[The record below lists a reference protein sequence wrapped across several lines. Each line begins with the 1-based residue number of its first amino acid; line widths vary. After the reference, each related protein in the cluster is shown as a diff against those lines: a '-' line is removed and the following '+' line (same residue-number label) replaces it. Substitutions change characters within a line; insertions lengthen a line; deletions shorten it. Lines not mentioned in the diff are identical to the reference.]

1 MAVFENQPATTSSLR
16 QFQHCPLK
24 GSNEF
29 TGGLAAWADETPTMD
44 SSGAVPAYSHTPL
57 PTSTS
62 IRLLTGLQIDD
73 RPQKWELDWPPTRL
87 RFSLQVVDLN
97 DSDDPPEYI
106 CLSYTWGN
114 PFRVYP
120 SKQICLRMTEKYKKQ
135 VPVICD
141 DKLLYLGYNL
151 YEFLVRALVFSQQPD
166 NFTMICGVGL
176 CRGWWIDAT
185 CINQA
190 DLEERAHQVRIMDR
204 IYSGAKLVL
213 AWLGEAD
220 EFSAPAMQVIEKLS
234 YKERERV
241 LALDPLFDDLTPI
254 GINRLPCRQLY
265 AYFNRAWFRRAW
277 ILQEVVLAQRLF
289 AVCGSVMMDF
299 SLLLASANF
308 LHESNWWI
316 LIATAMAAMAG
327 DWRNQ
332 KVTELLGSSR
342 AAKAMHQ
349 DLEDRLSVQG
359 AGPLYEPDQNTQF
372 NPMVALSQIKALRKA
387 YGKSSTL
394 LSLMSVQY
402 DRPTYKDLFTQNRFL
417 QSTDPRDMVYAFLGL
432 RPELDIPTLLAPD
445 YGSHIRASDV
455 YVAATR
461 HALAEAN
468 DLSILSHRESA
479 DADRDGSLPSWVPD
493 FRIPK
498 GPTIGDAP
506 ISPWSA
512 SQGLPLP
519 TAFVSTDERALD
531 LHGLLLDSITEISRF
546 PEPFEGLSLFA
557 SFLRLLPAYY
567 VMKPRDDF
575 HSIHDPYDQHTSLG
589 TLAEHYEAGIFQSRV
604 EVLWRT
610 LLANGCVDQYPAPV
624 EYGHAFAVN
633 IERKIIHLTYS
644 VKFQG
649 LFGQEAAAPDMGAR
663 LLNSLHAIDELSEG
677 EHPEDLK
684 LVQSDEAVP
693 RWSSRRFLPTPT
705 LLIRRI
711 EIGDIAPPDSRN
723 VLDFKNRMYKIAERR
738 LLFITT
744 ERRYLGYGPDSIR
757 IGDQVWILA
766 GGKVPFILR
775 PKVNGRFELVGEAY
789 VHGIMHGEAVRG
801 REKDFTDVVVE

>member
-1 MAVFENQPATTSSLR
+1 
-16 QFQHCPLK
+16 
-24 GSNEF
+24 
-29 TGGLAAWADETPTMD
+29 
-44 SSGAVPAYSHTPL
+44 
-57 PTSTS
+57 
-62 IRLLTGLQIDD
+62 
-73 RPQKWELDWPPTRL
+73 
-87 RFSLQVVDLN
+87 
-97 DSDDPPEYI
+97 
-106 CLSYTWGN
+106 
-114 PFRVYP
+114 
-120 SKQICLRMTEKYKKQ
+120 
-135 VPVICD
+135 
-141 DKLLYLGYNL
+141 
-151 YEFLVRALVFSQQPD
+151 
-166 NFTMICGVGL
+166 
-176 CRGWWIDAT
+176 
-185 CINQA
+185 
-190 DLEERAHQVRIMDR
+190 MDR

-220 EFSAPAMQVIEKLS
+220 AYSGPAIQVIEKLS
-234 YKERERV
+234 YKEREQV
-241 LALDPLFDDLTPI
+241 FALNPLTDDLTPI
-254 GINRLPCRQLY
+254 GIKRLPCRQLY
-265 AYFNRAWFRRAW
+265 AFFNRAWFRRAW

-289 AVCGSVMMDF
+289 ALCGSVLIDF
-299 SLLLASANF
+299 SLLIASANF
-308 LHESNWWI
+308 LYESSWWVV
-316 LIATAMAAMAG
+316 IATAMAAMAG
-327 DWRNQ
+327 GWETQ
-332 KVTELLGSSR
+332 AVTELVGSSR
-342 AAKAMHQ
+342 AAKVLHKNW
-349 DLEDRLSVQG
+349 EDRLSVQG

-372 NPMVALSQIKALRKA
+372 NPTVALNQIAALRIA

-394 LSLMSVQY
+394 ISLKSVQY

-417 QSTDPRDMVYAFLGL
+417 QSTDPRDMIYAFLGL
-432 RPELDIPTLLAPD
+432 RSELDIPTLLAPN
-445 YGSHIRASDV
+445 YGSHIPASDV
-455 YVAATR
+455 YMAATR

-479 DADRDGSLPSWVPD
+479 SPERDGSLPSWVPD

-519 TAFVSTDERALD
+519 TAFVSTDERALN

-567 VMKPRDDF
+567 VMKSRDDF
-575 HSIHDPYDQHTSLG
+575 HPTHDPYNQHTSLG
-589 TLAEHYEAGIFQSRV
+589 SLAEHYEAGIFQSRV

-624 EYGHAFAVN
+624 KYGHAFAVN
-633 IERKIIHLTYS
+633 MERRIINLTYG

-693 RWSSRRFLPTPT
+693 RWSSRRFLPNPI

-711 EIGDIAPPDSRN
+711 ETEGITPESRD
-723 VLDFKNRMYKIAERR
+723 VSDFRNRMDKIASGR

-744 ERRYLGYGPDSIR
+744 ERRYLGYGPDSVQ

-789 VHGIMHGEAVRG
+789 VHGIMHGEAVLG